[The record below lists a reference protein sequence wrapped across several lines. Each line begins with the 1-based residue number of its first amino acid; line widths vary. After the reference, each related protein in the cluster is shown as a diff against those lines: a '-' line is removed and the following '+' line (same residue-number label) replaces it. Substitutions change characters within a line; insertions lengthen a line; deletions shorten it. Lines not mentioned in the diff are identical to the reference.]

1 MYALPSLIIILDEW
15 FHLDWDAVSAA
26 VCAAVSAADN
36 FDNLHDKP
44 EREMKD
50 FYLSVD
56 CLDSEKKSPPI
67 L

>member
-1 MYALPSLIIILDEW
+1 M
-15 FHLDWDAVSAA
+15 SAA

-50 FYLSVD
+50 F
-56 CLDSEKKSPPI
+56 
-67 L
+67 